1 MAGQVTS
8 GKEYAAVD
16 NRVLAALVA
25 AALLL
30 SAAVCAL
37 HFVNAVGLR
46 GTARMSDYAQT
57 DAAAE
62 GLIPLVEA
70 VYEQDGILYVS
81 GALMRPG
88 QYVREVRVRV
98 ALLPMEGDAVTMTLL
113 NTQMVRRYE
122 LARDYGC
129 DDHCGFHASALSKR
143 LDEGSYAVALADESD
158 GTKRLIDTGARMTLG
173 EGGALLSWSDGG
185 GR

>member
-1 MAGQVTS
+1 MTS
-8 GKEYAAVD
+8 GKEYAAVN

-46 GTARMSDYAQT
+46 GTARASDYAQT
-57 DAAAE
+57 DAAGE

-70 VYEQDGILYVS
+70 IDERSGVLYVS

-88 QYVREVRVRV
+88 QYVREVCVRV
-98 ALLPMEGDAVTMTLL
+98 ALLPAEGDERTMTLL

-143 LDEGSYAVALADESD
+143 LGEGSYAVALADESD
-158 GTKRLIDTGARMTLG
+158 GTKRLIDTGARVTLG
-173 EGGALLSWSDGG
+173 EDGALLGWSYTG